1 MDSTPQ
7 LTLPPAALSG
17 AKEAIACT
25 VLGTVLSTAYVLCHF
40 CTQPIRSPSL
50 TASPHSVYGISI
62 LQAYIYFRNSYKDST
77 YMRGFVSEH
86 HPSRLGEL
94 CPNGHYPGDVSIVCI
109 VLNPTASRC

>member
-77 YMRGFVSEH
+77 YMRGFVSKSP
-86 HPSRLGEL
+86 PSRKLFPDGGYAG
-94 CPNGHYPGDVSIVCI
+94 NISIVRGN
-109 VLNPTASRC
+109 LLSHA